1 MNSENTMN
9 NVKGFTNKII
19 INQEAAQWVLLLEDT
34 PELSKQ
40 QIAALNAWIGT
51 SDVHRECLESM
62 VASWGEMDLLS
73 SVMLTQEMRS
83 PSLFSA
89 LQTKLLF
96 PLVAISA
103 FFSTCIKL
111 RNQLLRPV
119 LAVPILACA
128 ITVLV
133 ITMAPTPTPTKT
145 EGLVFNTQIGEN
157 LKHVMHD
164 GSILW
169 LNSSTKIKV
178 DFSENYRRINLLK
191 GEAHFEVAKDATR
204 PFEVYAGNRLI
215 RAIGTAFT
223 VHRLDGKIE
232 VLVSEGTVELA
243 IVDNTLVVIPDDYQ
257 AIKIEHNFENKVT
270 SPSSETIEVVNHPTK
285 VKKMLGTLTAGQR
298 ISIPIQNENIG
309 DIDELD
315 TSEVTRFLSW
325 KEGKLV
331 FAGESLEE
339 VINEI
344 TRHTPVQI
352 DVLDPKLKSMRIGGQ
367 FQVGETETLFYVL
380 ESGFGISVNKLN
392 EYHVQ
397 LSVKQ

>member
-83 PSLFSA
+83 PSLFSE

-133 ITMAPTPTPTKT
+133 ITMAPTPTKT

-191 GEAHFEVAKDATR
+191 GEAHFEVAEDATR
-204 PFEVYAGNRLI
+204 PFEVYTGNRLI

-344 TRHTPVQI
+344 ARHTPVQI